1 MGIEIAPDGKVLD
14 FNASEKPKLLEYVN
28 GFMICER
35 TRSVLF
41 IQKNRPDFQKGKWNG
56 IGGKVEPGEQLIDAM
71 VREFRE
77 ESGIETTGEWWTS
90 CIHLVQPR
98 YRVHFYRCFV
108 DAFPAYRTTTDEV
121 VRVWDID
128 AVYDPVR
135 GHEGEVVGYRCPTLE
150 NMRWIFAMLA
160 NRQIAWP
167 VTIHLQLGTT

>member
-1 MGIEIAPDGKVLD
+1 MSIEVTPDGRVVD
-14 FNASEKPKLLEYVN
+14 FNAQDKPKRLEYVN
-28 GFMICER
+28 GFMFNES

-56 IGGKVEPGEQLIDAM
+56 IGGKVEPGEQPIDAM

-77 ESGIETTGEWWTS
+77 ETGVQSAPEDWTS
-90 CIHLVQPR
+90 CIHLEQPA

-108 DAFPAYRTTTDEV
+108 DSFPAYRTVTDEV
-121 VRVWDID
+121 VRVWTID
-128 AVYDPVR
+128 DVYGAGNWGAID
-135 GHEGEVVGYRCPTLE
+135 TLP
-150 NMRWIFAMLA
+150 NMKWILPMLA